1 MFTPRPRESEGA
13 SSPSGR
19 DVEYEKLP
27 PSAIPARLDSTKK
40 MELEAEMVAV
50 QEKILNEDTEATTT
64 ISHTSTSKAKEV
76 SKEAEQRELREAKA
90 RVRRIEKLVS
100 LLIY

>member
-40 MELEAEMVAV
+40 MELEAERVGHYRFVA
-50 QEKILNEDTEATTT
+50 KSINCSLN
-64 ISHTSTSKAKEV
+64 S
-76 SKEAEQRELREAKA
+76 LA
-90 RVRRIEKLVS
+90 RFEFNS
-100 LLIY
+100 